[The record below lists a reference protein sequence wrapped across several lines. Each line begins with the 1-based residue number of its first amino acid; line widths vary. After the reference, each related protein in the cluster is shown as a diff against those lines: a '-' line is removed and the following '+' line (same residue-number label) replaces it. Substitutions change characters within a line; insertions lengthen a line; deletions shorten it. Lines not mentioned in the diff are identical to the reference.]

1 MSALGGSM
9 IPRFAM
15 SDRMKEIGKWTFNAW
30 AIDGYQK
37 VFWYQLPIDSL
48 RDETLVLC
56 GSALILG
63 LLSYIFSSR
72 WKTA

>member
-1 MSALGGSM
+1 M

-48 RDETLVLC
+48 RDEIQVLC

-63 LLSYIFSSR
+63 VLSYIFSGR